1 MTFISSSWN
10 SMHSR
15 STCITVRLQQFHPF
29 RQLNSRRISQFHK
42 KNLSPLQQLFFKEL
56 KKQSGILK
64 ALISKNVSIK
74 KMYDGFNTNPSKRN
88 LGHYKYLLTS
98 DRNKYDKNII
108 HFKASM
114 LELRNTLIN
123 DSISIR
129 VPLTRWTT
137 SEVIMIEKEKKIQ
150 ELIG

>member
-1 MTFISSSWN
+1 
-10 SMHSR
+10 
-15 STCITVRLQQFHPF
+15 
-29 RQLNSRRISQFHK
+29 
-42 KNLSPLQQLFFKEL
+42 
-56 KKQSGILK
+56 
-64 ALISKNVSIK
+64 
-74 KMYDGFNTNPSKRN
+74 MYDGFNTNPSKRN